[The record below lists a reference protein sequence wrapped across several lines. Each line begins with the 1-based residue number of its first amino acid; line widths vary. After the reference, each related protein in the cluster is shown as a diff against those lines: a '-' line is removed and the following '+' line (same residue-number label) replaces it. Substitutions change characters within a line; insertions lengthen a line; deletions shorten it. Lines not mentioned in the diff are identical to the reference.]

1 MKTIL
6 VVEDET
12 PVREVLRFC
21 LERAGYRVTDASSAR
36 GALTELD
43 HSVPDLVVLDL
54 GLPDIGGLELLQSWR
69 RTERTRDMPVVV
81 VSGRS
86 HERDRVAGLRSGADD
101 YVGKPFSRDELL
113 ARIQNVLRRASPA
126 DAREVV
132 EIDGLRIDNASI
144 QVTAGDQPVRLGPL
158 EFRLLR
164 YFMTQPNR
172 VHTREEIIDRVWRS
186 KEYVDS
192 RAVDVQI
199 RRLRR
204 LLEDVGYAACI
215 ETVRGMGYR
224 FADRRQQ
231 ASSGLPAA
239 LAAADQS

>member
-6 VVEDET
+6 VVDDDSA
-12 PVREVLRFC
+12 VRDVLRFC
-21 LERAGYRVTDASSAR
+21 LERAGYIVTAASNAV

-43 HSVPDLVVLDL
+43 HFVPDLVLLDV
-54 GLPDIGGLELLQSWR
+54 GLPDMSGLELLHSWR
-69 RTERTRDMPVVV
+69 HAERTRGMPVIVV
-81 VSGRS
+81 TGRTQ
-86 HERDRVAGLRSGADD
+86 ERDRVTGLRSGADD

-113 ARIQNVLRRASPA
+113 ARIESVLRRAAPMS
-126 DAREVV
+126 AREVV
-132 EIDGLRIDNASI
+132 EINGLKIDSGSI
-144 QVTAGDQPVRLGPL
+144 RVTAKDQPVRLGPL

-172 VHTREEIIDRVWRS
+172 VHTRDEIIDHVWRS
-186 KEYVDS
+186 NEYVDP

-204 LLEDVGYAACI
+204 LLEGVGYDRCI

-224 FADRRQQ
+224 FADQPTT
-231 ASSGLPAA
+231 A
-239 LAAADQS
+239 